1 MMNKNYYKILKSI
14 TGTTYHLPIYLDS
27 KGYEMGGMVGFEGDI
42 EQVEQITNFNYQHT
56 GGNTIRLYNSVNRD
70 ALRIIKNENFSID
83 WGDGSVDTIGVGLGN
98 SLEYKQ
104 HTFPSSG
111 TYNVSIG
118 LTNNWT
124 QKKITK
130 KITVPENTTVSNS
143 NGSFGPFILPYTT
156 GVTITQDY
164 INDLDYVEK
173 DSDGPIYF
181 AAKGRSRLSELKRY
195 GESTYQGTTVG
206 TDGVG
211 SYTGYTIDNLSYK
224 DYDDGITTITGTT
237 TDFQKEEV
245 FNEMLTRNEHFIGFI
260 DEPTIFSDVFVE
272 RGKQGVLE
280 MNLRLGEIDN
290 VGEIDIYGN
299 GFFQVKKQ

>member
-1 MMNKNYYKILKSI
+1 MKKDYYKILRSV
-14 TGTTYHLPIYLDS
+14 TGTTYHLPIYLNS

-56 GGNTIRLYNSVNRD
+56 SGNTIRLYNSVNRD
-70 ALRIIKNENFSID
+70 ALRIIKNETFSID
-83 WGDGSVDTIGVGLGN
+83 YGDGTVDTIGVGLGN
-98 SLEYKQ
+98 NLEYKQ
-104 HTFPSSG
+104 HTFPSAG
-111 TYNVSIG
+111 TYNVSIS
-118 LTNNWT
+118 LSNNWT

-130 KITVPENTTVSNS
+130 KITVPKNTTVTNP
-143 NGSFGPFILPYTT
+143 NGSFGPFTLPYTT
-156 GVTITQDY
+156 GVTITQNY

-237 TDFQKEEV
+237 SDYQKEEV
-245 FNEMLTRNEHFIGFI
+245 FNEMLTRNQI
-260 DEPTIFSDVFVE
+260 
-272 RGKQGVLE
+272 
-280 MNLRLGEIDN
+280 M
-290 VGEIDIYGN
+290 
-299 GFFQVKKQ
+299 

>member
-1 MMNKNYYKILKSI
+1 MNKNYYKILKSI

-98 SLEYKQ
+98 NLEYKQ

-130 KITVPENTTVSNS
+130 KNYSTRKHNS
-143 NGSFGPFILPYTT
+143 
-156 GVTITQDY
+156 D
-164 INDLDYVEK
+164 
-173 DSDGPIYF
+173 
-181 AAKGRSRLSELKRY
+181 
-195 GESTYQGTTVG
+195 
-206 TDGVG
+206 
-211 SYTGYTIDNLSYK
+211 
-224 DYDDGITTITGTT
+224 
-237 TDFQKEEV
+237 
-245 FNEMLTRNEHFIGFI
+245 
-260 DEPTIFSDVFVE
+260 
-272 RGKQGVLE
+272 
-280 MNLRLGEIDN
+280 
-290 VGEIDIYGN
+290 
-299 GFFQVKKQ
+299 